1 MTLIT
6 RLSTTF
12 TDTTLPILQKDPVI
26 PSAGA
31 VVLYDFKNPGTWPDQ
46 TSPIT
51 SYSSLVNNNWPTLS
65 PTPTPAQ
72 HTYNSTSG
80 RITPL
85 DTATA
90 SFGFPVEDAS
100 TRLFADL
107 TANYCISMWL
117 YKPATATGPFDI
129 GYFARNASGGT
140 PNNAE
145 HSLIVRIN
153 PDTNQIQIQRPDAFF
168 TSNSVTLSAP
178 GNAVSRVGYAWSK
191 NSGTWQ
197 HKGILNNG
205 SPTAYVD
212 STFGTG
218 ANGIKD
224 NAAWTGRLF
233 GAYGFAS
240 ADSAQGIYR
249 FYVENLTLS
258 GRTPE
263 EVWDADWARG
273 NGRYS

>member
-12 TDTTLPILQKDPVI
+12 TDATLPILPKDPVI
-26 PSAGA
+26 PNAGA
-31 VVLYDFKNPGTWPDQ
+31 VVLYDFKNVNTWPDQ

-117 YKPATATGPFDI
+117 YKPATATGPFDT
-129 GYFARNASGGT
+129 GYFARNASGTT
-140 PNNAE
+140 PSNAE
-145 HSLIVRIN
+145 HSLIVRI
-153 PDTNQIQIQRPDAFF
+153 DANQNTIQFQRPDTGFYD
-168 TSNSVTLSAP
+168 NSVELSAP
-178 GNAVSRVGYAWSK
+178 GDAVSRVGYAWSK
-191 NSGTWQ
+191 NNGVWQ

-205 SPTAYVD
+205 ASTSYVN
-212 STFGTG
+212 STFGSS
-218 ANGIKD
+218 ANGVKD
-224 NAAWTGRLF
+224 DPTWIGRLF
-233 GAYGFAS
+233 GSYGSAS
-240 ADSAQGIYR
+240 ADSALGIYR
-249 FYVENLTLS
+249 FYVENLTVS
-258 GRTPE
+258 GRTAE
-263 EVWDADWARG
+263 DVWAADWARG
-273 NGRYS
+273 NGRFS

>member
-6 RLSTTF
+6 RLSTAF
-12 TDTTLPILQKDPVI
+12 TDTDLPILQRDSVI
-26 PSAGA
+26 PNAGA

-51 SYSSLVNNNWPTLS
+51 SYASLVNNDWPTLS
-65 PTPTPAQ
+65 PTPTPAE
-72 HTYNSTSG
+72 HTYDSTSG
-80 RITPL
+80 RVTPL
-85 DTATA
+85 DTAAA

-107 TANYCISMWL
+107 TANYCISMWV
-117 YKPATATGPFDI
+117 YKPTTTTAFDI
-129 GYFARNASGGT
+129 GYFARNASGGVAQGT
-140 PNNAE
+140 D
-145 HSLIVRIN
+145 HSLIVRIEPSAN
-153 PDTNQIQIQRPDAFF
+153 VIQFLRPDSSF
-168 TSNSVTLSAP
+168 TSNLVALSAP
-178 GNAVSRVGYAWSK
+178 GNAVSRIGYAWSK

-212 STFGTG
+212 SSFGTG
-218 ANGIKD
+218 ANGIQD

-233 GAYGFAS
+233 GAYGYAS
-240 ADSAQGIYR
+240 ADSGMGIYR

-263 EVWDADWARG
+263 QVWAADWARG
-273 NGRYS
+273 NGRFS